1 MLDYLILEKKP
12 NIQIGDEYGK
22 DLLYKTV
29 DLEKN
34 YSGGFLEVNEY
45 YIARPDLI
53 SLACYGTD
61 KYGDIICKVNGISN
75 PFELN
80 QGMVLFIPTYES
92 INNILD
98 VKTNSSLK
106 TQKLEDADEI
116 AIILR
121 EGIQKAKNEKR
132 TPANQIVGDKNFIID
147 KSLGLVFY

>member
-12 NIQIGDEYGK
+12 NININNEIAK
-22 DLLYKTV
+22 DLLYKTI

-45 YIARPDLI
+45 YVARPDLI

-80 QGMVLFIPTYES
+80 KGIVLFIPTYES
-92 INNILD
+92 INNIID
-98 VKTNSSLK
+98 VKVGTSVN

-116 AIILR
+116 SKTRR
-121 EGIQKAKNEKR
+121 EGAQKQKNEKR
-132 TPANQIVGDKNFIID
+132 SPANQLVGDKNFIID